1 VKIEA
6 NAKINLSLD
15 ILGKRE
21 DGFHEVAMIM
31 QSVDLHDSLALQ
43 KVQSGIHITSEAA
56 GLPLDRSNLIWRAA
70 QLMQETYSLGGIEV
84 GLVKRIPMAAGLA
97 GGSADAAAVLRGM
110 NELYG
115 LGKTLAELARLGAAI
130 GSDVPFCVLGGT
142 MLATG
147 RGEVLSRLPDM
158 PAAFVVLAKPPIAVS
173 TAWAYQQY
181 DASAAEAHP
190 DNIALQRDIAAQ
202 DGRSLARKLSNV
214 LESVTIKKYGVIAE
228 YKEMML
234 AAGAAGVLMSG
245 SGPTVFALAE
255 DRLTAEKIMQV
266 MRDHTDAA
274 VFMAMTTGR
283 N

>member
-56 GLPLDRSNLIWRAA
+56 GLPLDQSNLIWRAA

-115 LGKTLAELARLGAAI
+115 LGKTLAELAGLGAAI